1 MSEHT
6 TTMPIGASITY
17 AAFFAIL
24 DLWVDSLKMRRAA
37 VEKTVRVSQYI
48 RDATN
53 YSATPTRAHEPSDL
67 DFDEEAEQWVETW
80 TASLFEVH
88 DDARQE
94 QHRLMLALRLLRATS
109 EAMEAQRAYWNAQ
122 KNTDGSPLYS
132 LVVIATSVRD
142 LRETL
147 GAVGIDPTLV
157 VFPKWPDRVWL

>member
-1 MSEHT
+1 MSEQT

-24 DLWVDSLKMRRAA
+24 DLWIEALKTRLAA
-37 VEKTVRVSQYI
+37 VEKPVQVSQYI

-53 YSATPTRAHEPSDL
+53 YSATPTRAHERSDL
-67 DFDEEAEQWVETW
+67 HFDDEVEQWAETW
-80 TASLFEVH
+80 MAPLFEVH
-88 DDARQE
+88 NDARQE
-94 QHRLMLALRLLRATS
+94 QHRLMLALGLLRATS

-122 KNTDGSPLYS
+122 KNTDGTPLYS

-157 VFPKWPDRVWL
+157 VFPKWPEWVRL